1 MTPAILREFDHLVT
15 KPRAKSANVSESE
28 KNCRNIFEE
37 MIENTLNVLELCRLC
52 RVSAR
57 DCQRLRRDAYCM
69 ILYVLSVQTED
80 GGR

>member
-1 MTPAILREFDHLVT
+1 MF
-15 KPRAKSANVSESE
+15 
-28 KNCRNIFEE
+28 
-37 MIENTLNVLELCRLC
+37 LNFVDS
-52 RVSAR
+52 VGWSAR